1 MIEPEIFFV
10 DYFSK
15 IDTAVNSVNTIL
27 LKQFVDLL
35 IKTKNSKNKLI
46 IVGNGGSSSI
56 ASHLTIDCINA
67 AGIKAREEA
76 RETQNRLLQEA
87 EDKNSEKKSTPIY
100 KEKKVDDKKKS
111 SRR

>member
-67 AGIKAREEA
+67 AGIKAI
-76 RETQNRLLQEA
+76 NF
-87 EDKNSEKKSTPIY
+87 N
-100 KEKKVDDKKKS
+100 
-111 SRR
+111 

>member
-1 MIEPEIFFV
+1 MIESENFFV

-35 IKTKNSKNKLI
+35 IKTKNSKNKVI

-56 ASHLTIDCINA
+56 ASHFTIDCIN
-67 AGIKAREEA
+67 GFYSCSIN
-76 RETQNRLLQEA
+76 T
-87 EDKNSEKKSTPIY
+87 
-100 KEKKVDDKKKS
+100 VDGEMTS
-111 SRR
+111 N